1 MYPGN
6 NGEMDTNEGLQRAGR
21 AVIARR
27 EARGLSQ
34 LALARKAGIDPKT
47 LRALETGTRWPQG
60 KNRAAVERALGWR
73 LGALEAI
80 REGLDAALSV
90 ENPHSADAIIAGVVE
105 DLGLDDNSP
114 ATLRALRRD
123 LEEREIESLPERVAA
138 LTHES
143 KVKVNTLVT
152 QLEDEE
158 YEAVAS
164 RIPVERRVEIEML
177 ADPESSLRFG
187 GDEVSQM

>member
-1 MYPGN
+1 M
-6 NGEMDTNEGLQRAGR
+6 
-21 AVIARR
+21 
-27 EARGLSQ
+27 
-34 LALARKAGIDPKT
+34 
-47 LRALETGTRWPQG
+47 
-60 KNRAAVERALGWR
+60 
-73 LGALEAI
+73 
-80 REGLDAALSV
+80 

-177 ADPESSLRFG
+177 ADPESFG
-187 GDEVSQM
+187 LAANHGEKGPAADQVAPTEESQDEYDETDVGEDQ